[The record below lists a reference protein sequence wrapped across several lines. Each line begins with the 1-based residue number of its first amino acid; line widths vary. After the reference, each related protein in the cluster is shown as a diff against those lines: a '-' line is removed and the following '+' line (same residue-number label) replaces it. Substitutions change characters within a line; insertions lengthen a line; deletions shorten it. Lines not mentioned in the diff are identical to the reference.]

1 STSPH
6 TMNCLILC
14 PLLFTIA
21 LGAPQGYS
29 LPAPSNPFRPING
42 GPGSRGGRFD
52 NVIGGGF
59 IGGAGGAFGGAGG
72 AFGGAGSAFG
82 GVNNGGFVVEDNG
95 NSNGG
100 VINDIRG
107 TLSNEPCPE
116 EQVRH
121 VDGKCHTP
129 EITRNV
135 FVYAAPENAV
145 DLGPAPELPSP
156 RVEYNIVFVRTPEF
170 IEGADPIV
178 VPPPQK
184 KTLVYVLSKKQ
195 ILGGQQI
202 IEVPSGSVQ
211 NPEVF
216 YVNYR
221 DGENPELPGGINLQ
235 DALSAAADAPTIIG
249 GDFTEVVGVD
259 RESNSDGGITVT
271 DIGNV
276 NGGVSGIIGGGF
288 RNPILSRPSSRPSNL
303 YSSPQRV

>member
-1 STSPH
+1 
-6 TMNCLILC
+6 MNCLILSSF
-14 PLLFTIA
+14 LFTVA

-29 LPAPSNPFRPING
+29 LPAPSNPLQPSNG
-42 GPGSRGGRFD
+42 GQGGFDGRFD
-52 NVIGGGF
+52 SGFGGGF
-59 IGGAGGAFGGAGG
+59 GGI
-72 AFGGAGSAFG
+72 
-82 GVNNGGFVVEDNG
+82 NGG

-100 VINDIRG
+100 IINNIGGSSISDA
-107 TLSNEPCPE
+107 PCQD
-116 EQVRH
+116 EQVRN
-121 VDGKCHTP
+121 VNGICVTP

-145 DLGPAPELPSP
+145 NLGPAPELPQP
-156 RVEYNIVFVRTPEF
+156 KVEYNIVFVRTPEF

-178 VPPPQK
+178 IPPPQK

-235 DALSAAADAPTIIG
+235 DALNAADESGLSSQVIG
-249 GDFTEVVGVD
+249 GDFTEIVAFD
-259 RESNSDGGITVT
+259 RGTDSVEESPVT
-271 DIGNV
+271 DIGVVNGADIGVVNGANIGFV
-276 NGGVSGIIGGGF
+276 NGGFNSVVGGGF
-288 RNPILSRPSSRPSNL
+288 TNNPFLNRPSRPSNL
-303 YSSPQRV
+303 YSSP